1 MTAIAMIVGMI
12 PMALGLS
19 DSGQQTAPLARAV
32 IGGLMGSTVTTL
44 LIMPV
49 IYALWHHDKPTYTA
63 SLDPIDPHSAY
74 YEEGKNEK

>member
-1 MTAIAMIVGMI
+1 MTAMAMIVGMI

-49 IYALWHHDKPTYTA
+49 VYAIVHRDKPTYTA
-63 SLDPIDPHSAY
+63 SLDPKDPHGAY
-74 YEEGKNEK
+74 YEEVKK

>member
-32 IGGLMGSTVTTL
+32 IGGLMGSTITTL
-44 LIMPV
+44 MIMPV
-49 IYALWHHDKPTYTA
+49 IYAIVHHDQPTHTA
-63 SLDPIDPHSAY
+63 SLDPLDPESAY
-74 YEEGKNEK
+74 YQEVQK

>member
-19 DSGQQTAPLARAV
+19 ESGQQTAPLARAV
-32 IGGLMGSTVTTL
+32 IGGLTGSTITTL

-49 IYALWHHDKPTYTA
+49 IYALAHHNKPTHTA
-63 SLDPIDPHSAY
+63 SLDPVDPHSAFHG
-74 YEEGKNEK
+74 EN